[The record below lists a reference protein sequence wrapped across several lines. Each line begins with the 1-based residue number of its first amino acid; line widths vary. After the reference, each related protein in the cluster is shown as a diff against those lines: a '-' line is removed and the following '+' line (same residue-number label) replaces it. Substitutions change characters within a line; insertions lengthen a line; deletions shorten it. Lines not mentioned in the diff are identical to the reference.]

1 MADHKVFISYSR
13 PDTEWA
19 RSFAAALQQ
28 HGIPVWFDEFE
39 IAPGESLREALES
52 GLRES
57 DIFVTVVNPENPARP
72 TLFFELGAAIGMNK
86 RVVAIV
92 PKDFDVSQLPLEFR
106 LRKYLLRDSPEETA
120 SELSHALTAA

>member
-1 MADHKVFISYSR
+1 MLDHKVFISYSR
-13 PDTEWA
+13 PDIEWT

-28 HGIPVWFDEFE
+28 QGVPVWFDEFE

-52 GLRES
+52 GLRQS
-57 DIFVTVVNPENPARP
+57 DIFVTVLNPESPARP
-72 TLFFELGAAIGMNK
+72 ALFFELGAAIGMNK

-120 SELSHALTAA
+120 SELSQVLTAA